1 MIIYMDKSAA
11 KEADLIANH
20 DKFYSNKNTLE
31 NISSYTADSPLEDKS
46 VTIIGHTTEARNTV
60 GNKTAPQIAKSLA
73 NRYKEN
79 KKTLTDLFLVACESG
94 TKTTKSGVFWGSTK
108 SPSFAQQLA
117 DEMYKLGFV
126 NINVYSV
133 KPPEGAD
140 AIRVT
145 IDKDGLAP
153 GAVRAVAYMNPETT
167 NYEDNKSTKN
177 IKRPINHA
185 KQTIM
190 NAEKTHQETFKAVDS
205 KHIPSQKKESHSLT
219 PKAVDSKH
227 IPSQKKESHSL
238 TPDETPHEK
247 YLEKLLAKNGIL
259 WRLFYAVFGA
269 PSITNLLAQ
278 QLRLIKKDEREVL
291 NELDQFK
298 TENNAKITEKT
309 STTACLM
316 NTASKAFS
324 SEGTNEHW
332 QSLAKYLALDPNAD
346 ILTREDAWNNLNNQT
361 STKSDPDFP
370 DLKNQVQSLHKK
382 IITIKEGKQNIK
394 DGLLTIINDYIK
406 KNQGSTHQSKREI
419 MGEIK
424 KYLNNPTENNWNS
437 VTIKAEQHTGWDK
450 GFFSRVRDIKEQTEI
465 FHDLMMKKNP

>member
-1 MIIYMDKSAA
+1 
-11 KEADLIANH
+11 
-20 DKFYSNKNTLE
+20 
-31 NISSYTADSPLEDKS
+31 
-46 VTIIGHTTEARNTV
+46 
-60 GNKTAPQIAKSLA
+60 
-73 NRYKEN
+73 
-79 KKTLTDLFLVACESG
+79 
-94 TKTTKSGVFWGSTK
+94 
-108 SPSFAQQLA
+108 
-117 DEMYKLGFV
+117 
-126 NINVYSV
+126 
-133 KPPEGAD
+133 
-140 AIRVT
+140 
-145 IDKDGLAP
+145 
-153 GAVRAVAYMNPETT
+153 
-167 NYEDNKSTKN
+167 
-177 IKRPINHA
+177 
-185 KQTIM
+185 
-190 NAEKTHQETFKAVDS
+190 
-205 KHIPSQKKESHSLT
+205 
-219 PKAVDSKH
+219 
-227 IPSQKKESHSL
+227 
-238 TPDETPHEK
+238 
-247 YLEKLLAKNGIL
+247 
-259 WRLFYAVFGA
+259 
-269 PSITNLLAQ
+269 
-278 QLRLIKKDEREVL
+278 
-291 NELDQFK
+291 
-298 TENNAKITEKT
+298 
-309 STTACLM
+309 M